1 MAWYDQQTQASPTP
15 PAFQMPDFWQI
26 GGEAGQAMANAEKNQ
41 WANQQANAVRGA
53 YANAEKTAV
62 QGEPYSEYLIR
73 LAKSVASIDPNKA
86 KDIYDL
92 AYKAQYAE
100 SQQSQR
106 QNTDVKSL
114 LAPVASKF
122 MNIDPSDQ
130 NTWTN
135 ERNMW
140 IMKNPNLGPFIPEQA
155 SQENWDAIQKQ
166 GGGASYVAPKGG
178 FAEEQQY
185 NRSIDR
191 TLQLSQNARLA
202 GNTVEADRLANVA
215 LAMSKQGQP
224 EATGPTPDQ
233 IFASLEPEMMDLES
247 KVSADATPN
256 FGPIFAKVDTMVGP
270 GETGNKI
277 KERIQQRIDQVQANK
292 AKTLGIQ
299 QGLRSEG
306 REVKRMNDSELKNM
320 ALQYNEEEKKLSEG
334 SPKIQAAKDLL
345 SSNIGAGAAAL
356 ASKFLQG
363 DVLAEAEIRR
373 YVAGSVASQLLNNI
387 KNSVGLA
394 PDVQKSRVAEL
405 INTMIDG
412 YNQELERY
420 NTALEGNKYRKTYK
434 PQSRLSVG
442 GSQEQQKRKVV
453 TDAKSFFGGK

>member
-1 MAWYDQQTQASPTP
+1 MAWYDQQTQASPVP
-15 PAFQMPDFWQI
+15 QAFKMPDFWQI
-26 GGEAGQAMANAEKNQ
+26 GGEAGQAMANAERNQ
-41 WANQQANAVRGA
+41 FANQQASAVRGA

-86 KDIYDL
+86 KEIYDL

-100 SQQSQR
+100 AQSVQR

-122 MNIDPSDQ
+122 MNIEPSDQ
-130 NTWTN
+130 STWTN
-135 ERNMW
+135 ERNLW
-140 IMKNPNLGPFIPEQA
+140 LQKNPNLSPFIPEQA

-166 GGGASYVAPKGG
+166 GGGSAYVAPKGG
-178 FAEEQQY
+178 FAEEQQKK
-185 NRSIDR
+185 REIDR

-202 GNTVEADRLANVA
+202 GNAYEADRLANVA
-215 LAMSKQGQP
+215 LDLSSQGQ
-224 EATGPTPDQ
+224 TIDNGQTPDQ
-233 IFASLEPEMMDLES
+233 VFATLEPEMKNLEAQ
-247 KVSADATPN
+247 VSADQTPS
-256 FGPIFAKVDTMVGP
+256 FGKIFALIDTMVGA
-270 GETGNKI
+270 GETASKI
-277 KERIQQRIDQVQANK
+277 KERVQQRIGQVQENK

-306 REVKRMNDSELKNM
+306 REVKRMTDAELKNM

-345 SSNIGAGAAAL
+345 RSNIGAGAAAL

-373 YVAGSVASQLLNNI
+373 YVAGSVASQMLNNI

-394 PDVQKSRVAEL
+394 PEVQKSRVAEL

-420 NTALEGNKYRKTYK
+420 NSALKGNKYMKTYE
-434 PQSRLSVG
+434 PQVRLSVG
-442 GSQEQQKRKVV
+442 GEQAQKRKVV